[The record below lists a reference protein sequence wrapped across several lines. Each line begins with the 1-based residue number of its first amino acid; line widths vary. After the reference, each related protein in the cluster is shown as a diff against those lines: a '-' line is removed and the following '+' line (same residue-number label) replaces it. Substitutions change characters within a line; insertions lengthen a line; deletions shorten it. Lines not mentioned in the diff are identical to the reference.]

1 MGAPQLTFVN
11 NQAPQCG
18 AESLN
23 AFTQEINNLVT
34 SMGLEINETS
44 FEQIANGIIKGI
56 ATGNFYEYSGTENAV
71 VLTSLGSKT
80 AALTYYDGMQ
90 AAFISTLTNTGA
102 ATINIDGIGVKNIK
116 DQDGNDLVSGEIS
129 GYMKLVYRTDDDFFT
144 LVSTS
149 GHEQPERTDE
159 LIKIITQDSDAVI
172 YPEIIGTFASISGD
186 YTSPTAATHLIFSNG
201 GALELYRIIGGPVTG
216 AITAFN
222 LSGLPPSATIG
233 GINYYMYQVNT
244 SKNKIIASDYSE
256 PTLSYRLWSDGF
268 IEIDGRADNIGHTA
282 SGYVN
287 LPFTLTTQFSL
298 RASPA
303 VAPTTANS
311 QSAAGVFMSNSQV
324 ALTNCSGQTSTFGI
338 YWQATGWIDL
348 GD

>member
-116 DQDGNDLVSGEIS
+116 DQDGNDLVGGEIS

-144 LVSTS
+144 LVTTS
-149 GHEQPERTDE
+149 VHEQPERTDE
-159 LIKIITQDSDAVI
+159 LIKILLSNGDAVI
-172 YPEIIGTFASISGD
+172 YPSERGSYASVGGNNTLVGATHLVCQASYGLIVLEIIGA
-186 YTSPTAATHLIFSNG
+186 PATG
-201 GALELYRIIGGPVTG
+201 T
-216 AITAFN
+216 ITALDLDSRPRTLTLDSTTTYNLRHNNIASASYTGGN
-222 LSGLPPSATIG
+222 LSTNPWYW
-233 GINYYMYQVNT
+233 IN
-244 SKNKIIASDYSE
+244 
-256 PTLSYRLWSDGF
+256 SDGF
-268 IEIDGRADNIGHTA
+268 TIVGGVTNSLGINGSEHWNFPI
-282 SGYVN
+282 
-287 LPFTLTTQFSL
+287 TLTTVLSLSATPAISPGTGTGATAGAIFS
-298 RASPA
+298 
-303 VAPTTANS
+303 
-311 QSAAGVFMSNSQV
+311 SNSSVDISNPGTQ
-324 ALTNCSGQTSTFGI
+324 STYSV
-338 YWQATGWIDL
+338 YWLATGWIAI
-348 GD
+348 